1 MSRRARILRNIAIGL
16 AALMIVVVVA
26 AVVVVRTAWF
36 HDYVK
41 QKIITAA
48 EEGAGGKVEIG
59 SFLFEWSHL
68 RATVTDFV
76 IHGDE
81 PAGSVPYLRV
91 RRTEVDIRLFTSL
104 KHILDLTYLGLDG
117 PEANIMVFPD
127 GRTNVPSPKQKSNSN
142 TTGLQTV
149 VDLAVGHFEL
159 TNGLLMFNSQKQALD
174 LRGNNLRVQLR
185 YDQLKQGYKGEV
197 SLEPLYVASG
207 RNPPVHFTITLPVAF
222 ERDRI
227 EFQNARISTAASE
240 ILISGSVENLRNPKT
255 SAHINGHVALADL
268 KNAASLPV
276 GLDAAHTPSMVNLD
290 ANATL
295 ADDVVQVTGLRLS
308 IGHSDIEASG
318 RLKDPAGS
326 SSVQFKIQLALD
338 EIGRL
343 ARVAARPLGTV
354 TLNGT
359 AKLDSKNNYE
369 AVGNLQAKD
378 VSFQQGAGRIGNVNV
393 FSAVHLNTHRL
404 DLEGLRLAAFGAE
417 IVANV
422 SLEDFAHYKLNGNL
436 RHLDL
441 RTVARAVGQKDLA
454 YDGTVSGSVA
464 AEGDLKTPGTK
475 GIVAHARL
483 SIAPGRRGIPVSGR
497 LYPEYNGEAENIG
510 VGDSFIV
517 LPHTRINLSGS
528 LGNRLNI
535 ALATHDLNDLLAT
548 ASPSD
553 PPPVTLNGGRATL
566 TAVVL
571 GRLTSP
577 NITGHLAVNRF
588 MVEGRQFDA
597 LALDIAG
604 SSSRA
609 AITSASLSRG
619 PMQAQFAAAV
629 GLKNWKTTPNQPVS
643 AEASV
648 RNGDLAD
655 VMAMA
660 GQATTGY
667 SGALGA
673 DANVTGTIANPR
685 GTANLRI
692 ADGTIQDESFDNI
705 QIQVNMADQL
715 VTLPTAYIS
724 AGAARLSLTA
734 EFRHPRD
741 SFTTGQLHAHVQ
753 SNQVDLARLRA
764 AQKEQPNRAGLV
776 QIDADVTG
784 NLSETHSSGNGQ
796 NEFLPTSVNLDASA
810 RGLRFEGQNYGNL
823 NATARTKGQTV
834 NYNASS
840 DFAGSNIRVNG
851 NTQLARGYPTNADVN
866 IRHLPIERMLV
877 LAKRQD
883 IPAKGTVSG
892 TAHFGGSMENPEGNV
907 DLDLENAA
915 VHDEPIDHVRARV
928 TYLTKTIDVP
938 QFEIVSGPSRL
949 ELTARYDHPLGNLQA
964 GNIQFRVTSSRLD
977 LTRIRNLQKMRAG
990 MGGTL
995 QLTANGAATVRA
1007 AEPHL
1012 VFHDLNAH
1020 VAATGIAAQ
1029 GKNLGD
1035 LTLTADTTGGRLNFA
1050 LDSNLASSSIHGRG
1064 NAQLSGDYPVTA
1076 QLTFDNVSWTQIQA
1090 LLGRGGSEP
1099 PNFEALAGGQIT
1111 MSGPAMRTGD
1121 MRGSLQLTR
1130 VQLNTT
1136 PQPGSAAKPVVI
1148 QNQGPITATLD
1159 HGIARL
1165 ENFHLTGPQTDLQ
1178 AVGKVSLQAQT
1189 VDATVNAN
1197 TNLGVLQQFNRDV
1210 VSSGEIVLATAV
1222 RGTLAKPVVN
1232 GRLELHNASLNY
1244 TEIPN
1249 GITNANGF
1257 VLFNG
1262 NNASVRSL
1270 TAELGGGKVTVS
1282 GFVAYNEL
1290 MRFGLRARAAN
1301 VRIRLQQGVSVVADA
1316 NVQLT
1321 GGTKASAVSGTV
1333 TIDQVTYTPAS
1344 DFGSIL
1350 SRAAPPVQ
1358 SPIAP

>member
-1 MSRRARILRNIAIGL
+1 
-16 AALMIVVVVA
+16 
-26 AVVVVRTAWF
+26 
-36 HDYVK
+36 
-41 QKIITAA
+41 
-48 EEGAGGKVEIG
+48 
-59 SFLFEWSHL
+59 
-68 RATVTDFV
+68 
-76 IHGDE
+76 
-81 PAGSVPYLRV
+81 
-91 RRTEVDIRLFTSL
+91 
-104 KHILDLTYLGLDG
+104 
-117 PEANIMVFPD
+117 
-127 GRTNVPSPKQKSNSN
+127 
-142 TTGLQTV
+142 
-149 VDLAVGHFEL
+149 
-159 TNGLLMFNSQKQALD
+159 
-174 LRGNNLRVQLR
+174 
-185 YDQLKQGYKGEV
+185 
-197 SLEPLYVASG
+197 
-207 RNPPVHFTITLPVAF
+207 
-222 ERDRI
+222 
-227 EFQNARISTAASE
+227 
-240 ILISGSVENLRNPKT
+240 
-255 SAHINGHVALADL
+255 
-268 KNAASLPV
+268 
-276 GLDAAHTPSMVNLD
+276 
-290 ANATL
+290 
-295 ADDVVQVTGLRLS
+295 
-308 IGHSDIEASG
+308 
-318 RLKDPAGS
+318 
-326 SSVQFKIQLALD
+326 
-338 EIGRL
+338 
-343 ARVAARPLGTV
+343 
-354 TLNGT
+354 
-359 AKLDSKNNYE
+359 
-369 AVGNLQAKD
+369 
-378 VSFQQGAGRIGNVNV
+378 
-393 FSAVHLNTHRL
+393 
-404 DLEGLRLAAFGAE
+404 
-417 IVANV
+417 
-422 SLEDFAHYKLNGNL
+422 
-436 RHLDL
+436 
-441 RTVARAVGQKDLA
+441 
-454 YDGTVSGSVA
+454 
-464 AEGDLKTPGTK
+464 
-475 GIVAHARL
+475 
-483 SIAPGRRGIPVSGR
+483 
-497 LYPEYNGEAENIG
+497 
-510 VGDSFIV
+510 
-517 LPHTRINLSGS
+517 
-528 LGNRLNI
+528 
-535 ALATHDLNDLLAT
+535 
-548 ASPSD
+548 
-553 PPPVTLNGGRATL
+553 
-566 TAVVL
+566 
-571 GRLTSP
+571 
-577 NITGHLAVNRF
+577 
-588 MVEGRQFDA
+588 
-597 LALDIAG
+597 
-604 SSSRA
+604 
-609 AITSASLSRG
+609 
-619 PMQAQFAAAV
+619 
-629 GLKNWKTTPNQPVS
+629 
-643 AEASV
+643 
-648 RNGDLAD
+648 
-655 VMAMA
+655 MAMA

-1148 QNQGPITATLD
+1148 QNQGPITATWD

-1189 VDATVNAN
+1189 VNATVNAN
-1197 TNLGVLQQFNRDV
+1197 TNLGVLQPFNRDV

-1222 RGTLAKPVVN
+1222 RGTMAKPMVN

-1249 GITNANGF
+1249 GITNANGV

-1344 DFGSIL
+1344 DLGSIL

-1358 SPIAP
+1358 SPIAPSPLLDNMKLDIQVRTSSSMAVQASLAENLQADANLRIRGTASQPGVLGRVSITEGQLVFFSSTYTVNSGTISFYNPIRIEPVMNISLVTQAKGVDIVLKVTGPIDNMKLSYTSDPPLQFQEIVSLLASGKTPTSDPTILANQPSQPPQSFEQMGESALMSKALVDPMASRLQRVFGVSQLKIDPTFTSGSDLPQARLTLQQQVASNITFTYVTALNDPNSQIVRVEWTANPQWSAMATRDQNGIFSVKVLYKKQFR